1 MWIRFGYA
9 ISEQPSLMID
19 DVAIER
25 VNTFK
30 LHVKN
35 THIDKITQKA
45 NIIAC
50 FIMEILII

>member
-19 DVAIER
+19 DVAIEK
-25 VNTFK
+25 VNTLK